1 MRRSW
6 RPVWPSF
13 VVAIH
18 EGKQKEEG
26 EERERGRR
34 ENN

>member
-1 MRRSW
+1 
-6 RPVWPSF
+6 VWPSF

-26 EERERGRR
+26 EEGERGKER
-34 ENN
+34 EQLIAKNF

>member
-1 MRRSW
+1 
-6 RPVWPSF
+6 VWPSF

-26 EERERGRR
+26 EERERGKER
-34 ENN
+34 EQLSAKNF